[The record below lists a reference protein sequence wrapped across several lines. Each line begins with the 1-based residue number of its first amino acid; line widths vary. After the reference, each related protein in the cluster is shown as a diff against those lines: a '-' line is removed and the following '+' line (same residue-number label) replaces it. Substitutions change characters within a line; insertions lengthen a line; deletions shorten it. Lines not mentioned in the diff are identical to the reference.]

1 MSSPAEAVQALYRAL
16 GSWQRVADTCNDD
29 TEVCHSAGY
38 YQQVATRRIRK
49 PSEATRAGITRAL
62 VSAERLLK
70 RRLAREARGGLAVRL
85 TTRERLRSVKDANGW
100 TWDETLQSAAELMEG
115 ER

>member
-1 MSSPAEAVQALYRAL
+1 MPSPAEAVAALYRAL
-16 GSWQRVADTCNDD
+16 GTWQAVADACNDG
-29 TEVCHSAGY
+29 TGASHSAGY

-62 VSAERLLK
+62 VSVERLLK

-85 TTRERLRSVKDANGW
+85 TTRERLRESKDARGW
-100 TWDETLQSAAELMEG
+100 TWDRTLLEAAELMEG